1 MKNVLTIA
9 ASDSSGGSGIQ
20 ADIKTFSAH
29 GIYGMSVITAVTAQ
43 NTEGI
48 ISIQKIDPIIIKQQ
62 IDSIFSDIKVD
73 AVKIGMVFDVDT
85 IRVIADRLKYY
96 KPRIIVL
103 DPVMLTKDGY
113 EILKSDTLMVLIK
126 ELIPLAM
133 IITPNLYEAEKLAK
147 IEIKTPKDIIEACK
161 IIKKYGSKYVLIK
174 CGDIEF
180 EPVDVLYDGENFY
193 RYESIRIN
201 TKNTHGSG
209 STHSAAI
216 TANLAVS
223 NDIRQAV
230 SLSKKYISG
239 AIQKSF
245 DLGKGRGSVNHF
257 YKFFQK

>member
-20 ADIKTFSAH
+20 ADIKTFCAH

-43 NTEGI
+43 DTEGI
-48 ISIQKIDPIIIKQQ
+48 ISVQKIDSTIIKQQ
-62 IDSIFSDIKVD
+62 IDAIFLDIKVN
-73 AVKIGMVFDVDT
+73 AVKIGMLFDMET
-85 IRVIADRLKYY
+85 ISIIAERLRYY

-103 DPVMLTKDGY
+103 DPVIFSKDGF
-113 EILKSDTLMVLIK
+113 EILNLDAINLLEK
-126 ELIPLAM
+126 ELFPLAT
-133 IITPNLYEAEKLAK
+133 IVTPNVHEAELLAK
-147 IEIKTPKDIIEACK
+147 IEIKTPDDIIKACK
-161 IIKKYGSKYVLIK
+161 IIKKYGSEYVLIK
-174 CGDIEF
+174 CGNIEF

-193 RYESIRIN
+193 RYESMRIN

-209 STHSAAI
+209 STLSAAI
-216 TANLAVS
+216 AANLAVS
-223 NDIRQAV
+223 NDVKQAV

-245 DLGKGRGSVNHF
+245 ELGKGRGPVNHF